1 MARSRSTQD
10 ARPSSAWR
18 SRLNDLELMRLR
30 LNVLYTYDVE
40 GRVLLTNEPIESAR
54 LPGPDLSLAISDG
67 QSIIRG
73 GAGLPQ
79 ELVDRLGAI
88 RADQLLPSG
97 TAAYIEAIERELIPF
112 GKWSRQGGPAYRFP
126 RVPDFSEHPVEIT
139 QQTRSVLIG
148 KKQWL
153 YDEYNLW
160 GTAFMVIRDGIAVAT
175 CFSSRIDDR
184 SAEAGVWTD
193 PGYRGQGLA
202 GFVTQS
208 WAAAVFASGRIPFY
222 STSFDNTASQA
233 VARKLGLVQIG
244 EDYSWS
250 RTD

>member
-1 MARSRSTQD
+1 MRNTRAARH
-10 ARPSSAWR
+10 SSAWC
-18 SRLNDLELMRLR
+18 SRLDDLELMRLR
-30 LNVLYTYDVE
+30 LDVLYTYDVE
-40 GRVLLTNEPIESAR
+40 GRVLLSNEPIESAR
-54 LPGPDLSLAISDG
+54 MPGPDLSLAIGNG
-67 QSIIRG
+67 QSIIRWG
-73 GAGLPQ
+73 VNFPQ
-79 ELVDRLGAI
+79 ELIDRLGAI
-88 RADQLLPSG
+88 PADQLLQSG

-126 RVPDFSEHPVEIT
+126 RVPDFSEHTVEIT
-139 QQTRSVLIG
+139 QQTRSVLMG
-148 KKQWL
+148 RKQWL

-160 GTAFMVIRDGIAVAT
+160 GAAFMVIRDGIAVAT

-193 PGYRGQGLA
+193 PDYRGQGLA

-222 STSFDNTASQA
+222 STSFDNLASQS
-233 VARKLGLVQIG
+233 VARKLGLIQIG
-244 EDYSWS
+244 EDFSWT